1 MIIVIICCPVCEV
14 INFKINLSFLA
25 KPSSCMMKT
34 SGQKFKYLILK
45 NMKSVKHEIKSIFHH
60 FKGLSLKQIKTTL
73 WQDESSTIITK
84 FAQFYFCIFCK
95 FSLFYVLSR
104 IILSKNVNEKMY
116 SNIIQSTLQLDSQID
131 WYTFSSKFYLTIFNT
146 FFRFAMTQT

>member
-1 MIIVIICCPVCEV
+1 MIIVIICCPVCKV

-25 KPSSCMMKT
+25 KPSSCMIKT
-34 SGQKFKYLILK
+34 SGRKCKYLILK
-45 NMKSVKHEIKSIFHH
+45 NMKSVKHEIKNIFHH
-60 FKGLSLKQIKTTL
+60 FKELSLKQIKTTL

-84 FAQFYFCIFCK
+84 FEQFYFCIFCK
-95 FSLFYVLSR
+95 FSLSYVLSR
-104 IILSKNVNEKMY
+104 IILSKNVNEKIY

-146 FFRFAMTQT
+146 FF